1 MLNSLKK
8 RLEWVDELLGILWA
22 YRTTSKQLTGVT
34 SFALAYDMEA
44 ITPTEIGLPMVRTIV
59 YESET
64 NEGNLKMQLDW
75 ADEERE
81 AATVQLTSYQQ
92 RTMA

>member
-1 MLNSLKK
+1 MTRRGK
-8 RLEWVDELLGILWA
+8 RQIGRKIDWCIVGLQNHQQMAYWVHPVCLGILEVVI
-22 YRTTSKQLTGVT
+22 LI
-34 SFALAYDMEA
+34 A
-44 ITPTEIGLPMVRTIV
+44 IWLPMVRTIV